1 MDRGAEDSAADI
13 GSLTEASY
21 PLPAENP
28 GEHDCNVNDEKGYP
42 KPMIGGWVIGGPKVN
57 VEFGC
62 AHNDDDAKPI
72 NLVSRHERPLLSEI
86 MLGGLRILQGD
97 DRGGPDSTRDVVLPG
112 A

>member
-42 KPMIGGWVIGGPKVN
+42 KPMIGGWVIGGPK
-57 VEFGC
+57 
-62 AHNDDDAKPI
+62 
-72 NLVSRHERPLLSEI
+72 S
-86 MLGGLRILQGD
+86 M
-97 DRGGPDSTRDVVLPG
+97 
-112 A
+112 